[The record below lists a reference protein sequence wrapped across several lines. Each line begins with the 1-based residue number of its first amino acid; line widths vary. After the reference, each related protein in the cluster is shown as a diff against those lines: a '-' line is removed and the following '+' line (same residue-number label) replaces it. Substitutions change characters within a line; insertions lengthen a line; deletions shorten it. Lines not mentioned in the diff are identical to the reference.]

1 MCKNLLW
8 SQASTVAVTGC
19 FKLQQEKT
27 KSLTEQIYLTI
38 KIMITVNWYALNST
52 QNDIIMKPI

>member
-1 MCKNLLW
+1 MKPAQLP
-8 SQASTVAVTGC
+8 VA

-38 KIMITVNWYALNST
+38 
-52 QNDIIMKPI
+52 QNNDYRQLVCSQ